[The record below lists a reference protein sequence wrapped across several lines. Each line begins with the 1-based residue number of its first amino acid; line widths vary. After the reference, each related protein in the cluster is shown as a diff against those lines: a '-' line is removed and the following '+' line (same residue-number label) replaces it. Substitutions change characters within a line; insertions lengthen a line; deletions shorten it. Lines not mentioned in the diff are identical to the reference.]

1 MKTTDHTK
9 PHKPNLSR
17 RPAEESRALLAKAA
31 FNALAHAA
39 LAAHLISQK

>member
-1 MKTTDHTK
+1 MQTTDHTK

-17 RPAEESRALLAKAA
+17 RAAGESRALLAKAA

-39 LAAHLISQK
+39 LAAHLSNRK